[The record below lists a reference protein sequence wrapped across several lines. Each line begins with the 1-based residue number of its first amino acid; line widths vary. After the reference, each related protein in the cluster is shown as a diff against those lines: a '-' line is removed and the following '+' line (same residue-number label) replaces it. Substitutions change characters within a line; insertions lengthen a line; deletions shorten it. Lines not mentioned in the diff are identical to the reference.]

1 MFRSRSQAR
10 WALPLALGLTV
21 LGPTAW
27 AASGTPVTSA
37 APVRDDFD
45 GDGYADLAV
54 GAPHGTIDGRAGA
67 GYVTVMYG
75 GPHGPST
82 GRRTLVSRS
91 TAGIPGSAAKGE
103 GFGLQVSK
111 GDLDGDGYADLV
123 VGTGSQRA
131 DAVVVWGG
139 PHGLGRGTSIPATDT
154 QTGDFDGDGR
164 LDLAAFRTGFAPG
177 DDPVGTTATL
187 WKGPLGRSGTPAART
202 PLDPDGLRFL
212 DVHDGATGDL
222 NGDGRADLALSVYCG
237 DGSHCTRL
245 YVSTP
250 AGLTNSYSYPAGDGP
265 VAFGDLNGDGYDD
278 LVTTYIADE
287 RIRVA
292 YGSAT
297 GLGGANTW
305 RAYWQNTP
313 GVPGTA
319 ETDDGFGTSVAVG
332 DVTGDG
338 FDDVAVGV
346 PGENGSAGAVDLL
359 RGSRTGL
366 TGTGAQA
373 FTQNTRGVPGTAER
387 NDAFGQ
393 AVGLLDLGGD
403 GHAELTAS
411 ATGEDGGNGAV
422 WVLRGRTSGLVTDG
436 ALVFGGKAVKAP
448 YTKASFGS
456 ELK

>member
-1 MFRSRSQAR
+1 MFRSRSHVR
-10 WALPLALGLTV
+10 WALPLALGLSA
-21 LGPTAW
+21 LGLAVP
-27 AASGTPVTSA
+27 AASAAPPPGT

-54 GAPHGTIDGRAGA
+54 GAPHGTVGGQSRA
-67 GYVTVMYG
+67 GYVTVLYG
-75 GPHGPST
+75 GPHGVST
-82 GRRTLVSRS
+82 GRRTVVSRA
-91 TAGIPGSAAKGE
+91 TAGIPGSPAKGE
-103 GFGLQVSK
+103 RFGVQVSK

-123 VGTGSQRA
+123 VGTGSARA

-139 PHGLGRGTSIPATDT
+139 PRGLAGGRQIPATDT

-164 LDLAAFRTGFAPG
+164 LDLALFRTGFAPG

-187 WKGPLGRSGTPAART
+187 WTGPVGRSGTPAART
-202 PLDPDGLRFL
+202 PLDPDGLRSV

-222 NGDGRADLALSVYCG
+222 DGDGRAELALSVYCG

-245 YVSTP
+245 YVNGPS
-250 AGLTNSYSYPAGDGP
+250 GLTPTQSYPAGDGP

-287 RIRVA
+287 RIWVA

-297 GLGGANTW
+297 GLSPVGTW

-319 ETDDGFGTSVAVG
+319 ETGDRFGASVAVG

-338 FDDVAVGV
+338 FADVAVGV
-346 PGENGSAGAVDLL
+346 PGENGAAGAVDVL

-387 NDAFGQ
+387 SDAFGG
-393 AVGLLDLGGD
+393 AVRLLDLDGD
-403 GHAELTAS
+403 GRAELTAS
-411 ATGEDGGNGAV
+411 AAGEDGGNGAV
-422 WVLRGRTSGLVTDG
+422 WVLRGRPSGLVTDG

-448 YTKASFGS
+448 YTKAAFGS